1 MPDALKIGYE
11 KEDRLDRSKRIEWLD
26 VDRISKSSALVLGAG
41 ALGNEVV
48 KNLVLSGFKELVIVD
63 FDRVERSNLSRCVFF
78 SEMDVLQGVAKAEA
92 LARAAM
98 SLVPGVFVKQIE
110 GQVENLT
117 VDDFGKH
124 DLVFGCLD
132 NFNARL
138 HANAHS
144 RSAGVPY
151 IDGGMRGTVGRIF
164 VSKPGGP
171 CLECASNITHS
182 KIAALRYSCMGR
194 DVLFFLP
201 PVPAEIT
208 TTSIVSALAVRE
220 GLRVLSKNAGKLE
233 GQMIYYDGLRNAY
246 ELLEIDIDP
255 QCPNHVGASAERL
268 WTTATINR

>member
-1 MPDALKIGYE
+1 MPDALKVGYE

-26 VDRISKSSALVLGAG
+26 VDRISGSSALVLGAG

-78 SEMDVLQGVAKAEA
+78 SEMDALQGVAKAEA
-92 LARAAM
+92 LAKAAM
-98 SLVPGVFVKQIE
+98 ALVPGVLIE
-110 GQVENLT
+110 PIVGQVENLT
-117 VDDFGKH
+117 VEDFGKH

-151 IDGGMRGTVGRIF
+151 IDGGMLGTVGKIF
-164 VSKPGGP
+164 VSLPDGP

-182 KIAALRYSCMGR
+182 KIAALRYSCTGR
-194 DVLFFLP
+194 DVSVFLP
-201 PVPAEIT
+201 PAPAEIT

-220 GLRVLSKNAGKLE
+220 GLRLLSRNARKLE
-233 GQMIYYDGLRNAY
+233 GQMIYYDGLMNAY
-246 ELLEIDIDP
+246 DLFEVDIDP
-255 QCPNHVGASAERL
+255 RCPNHASTLTKRQ
-268 WTTATINR
+268 

>member
-1 MPDALKIGYE
+1 MSGALKIGYE
-11 KEDRLDRSKRIEWLD
+11 KDDRLDRSKRIEWLD
-26 VDRISKSSALVLGAG
+26 MDRVSESSALVLGAG

-48 KNLVLSGFKELVIVD
+48 KNLVLSGLRELAIVD

-78 SEMDVLQGVAKAEA
+78 SEMDALQGAHKAEA

-98 SLVPGVFVKQIE
+98 ALVPGVFIKPIV
-110 GQVENLT
+110 GRVENLT
-117 VDDFGKH
+117 TEDFEKH

-138 HANAHS
+138 HANSYS

-151 IDGGMRGTVGRIF
+151 IDGGMQGTIGKVF
-164 VSKPGGP
+164 VSLPDGP

-182 KIAALRYSCMGR
+182 RIAALRYSCTGR
-194 DVLFFLP
+194 DVSFFMP

-220 GLRVLSKNAGKLE
+220 GLRFLSKSAERLD
-233 GQMIYYDGLRNAY
+233 GQMIYYDGEKNVCEVLW
-246 ELLEIDIDP
+246 IDIDP
-255 QCPNHVGASAERL
+255 RCPNHSGSSFRRSEND
-268 WTTATINR
+268 ATISR